1 MHDDIFRMCAM
12 PYRHGLRPPA
22 QREFEIYLCGNI
34 ALMHTKK
41 ACDLPKRHATY
52 QKQAMVHM
60 SAIDYDVSHLI
71 GAARHHSVTRTFH
84 FSPLGASL

>member
-41 ACDLPKRHATY
+41 ACDLSKTSNGAY
-52 QKQAMVHM
+52 
-60 SAIDYDVSHLI
+60 VSY
-71 GAARHHSVTRTFH
+71 R
-84 FSPLGASL
+84 